1 MNEAITTLTQEIE
14 KQRTELTQLEEEK
27 RKLEAKVPVL
37 RANLEALTRSLNIIQ
52 RKPVGTSTEQTS
64 KKTSSAIKLRKG
76 SMNEIAYLFLKK
88 EGATRIVD
96 LFERV
101 KSQLDPGV
109 KRNSFSS
116 GLYGMAKQNKVFK
129 IDTGKISLL
138 KEV

>member
-1 MNEAITTLTQEIE
+1 NGERRCDMNEAITTLTQEIE

-101 KSQLDPGV
+101 
-109 KRNSFSS
+109 
-116 GLYGMAKQNKVFK
+116 
-129 IDTGKISLL
+129 
-138 KEV
+138 